1 MKKHEKITAD
11 ERYQPHFAEGRA
23 AKKVA
28 TNLADQRKQKPGYL
42 QLLGEIRKK
51 GNLNRRILEKPRAGD
66 YRHSW

>member
-1 MKKHEKITAD
+1 VFLAWCLKA
-11 ERYQPHFAEGRA
+11 YSCLPFAEGRA

-42 QLLGEIRKK
+42 QLLGEVRKK
-51 GNLNRRILEKPRAGD
+51 GNLNSRILEKPRAGD